1 MENYDFRKIEE
12 NWQNEWES
20 KKIFKVE
27 PEKNKKKY
35 YVLEMF
41 PYPSGKLHMGH
52 VRNYTLGDVI
62 ARFKYS
68 NGFNVLHPMG
78 WDSFGLP
85 AENAARE
92 NKVHPKDW
100 TLKNINT
107 MKTQLKKMGFSYD
120 WDRELSTSDDNYYKH
135 EQKIFLEFYKKGLVY
150 KKSSYVNWDPIEKCV
165 LANEQVIDGKGW
177 RSGAIV
183 EKKLMSQW
191 FLKITKYAK
200 DLEKSLKDL
209 KFWPEQ
215 VKTMQRNWIGES
227 KGLKIK
233 FSLDNKE
240 KDVEVFTT
248 RSDTLFGAS
257 FIALSSEH
265 PIAKTYANKNKEIK
279 NFIKKCQSNLNL
291 QEEEFEKL
299 EKLGIKLPFSAL
311 HPITKKKI
319 PVYVANFII
328 MEYGSG
334 AVFGCPAHDQRD
346 FDFAVK
352 YNLPIKQVI
361 KPTENF
367 KLDKAY
373 TGDGKLI
380 NSEFLNGLNIKKAQ
394 EKISKFL
401 IKSKKA
407 KTEIIYRLKD
417 WSISRQR
424 YWGCPIPIMYLK
436 NGESVP
442 ATEDDLPIILPED
455 VDFSK
460 SQNPLKDHSDW
471 KYTKY
476 SKTGEDAIRE
486 TETFDTF
493 FESSWYFA
501 RFCSPKSKD
510 IIEKKEAEYWL
521 PVDQYIG
528 GIEHAILHLL
538 YSRFFTRALYDCGL
552 LSIKEPFENLLTQ
565 GMVCHKTY
573 KNKKG
578 EWIKPPESGEQ
589 KNENKIIIGKSE
601 KMSKSKKNVV
611 DPDLILNKYGADTAR
626 LFMLSDSPPE
636 KDLEWTDTGIKG
648 SFKYLNKLWD
658 LIKRNSKDLSKVKIN
673 KNDFL
678 KNNKYISDL
687 NKMIH
692 DVTSDYEN
700 FRFNRAIARIR
711 EFTNLLFN
719 KEEELRKNN
728 QLFKHLIENIIKIFS
743 PMIPHITEEMWHV
756 MGNNDF
762 IIKSKWPVADKKF
775 LKVEKIVVAIQI
787 NGKLKETLELP
798 FNTDISEIQK
808 KALSL
813 PKIIKIIGNNKPK
826 KIIIVKNRVAN
837 IVI

>member
-68 NGFNVLHPMG
+68 KGFNVLHPMG

>member
-68 NGFNVLHPMG
+68 KGFNVLHPMG

-248 RSDTLFGAS
+248 RPDTLFGAS

-346 FDFAVK
+346 FDFAKK

>member
-68 NGFNVLHPMG
+68 KGFNVLHPMG

-248 RSDTLFGAS
+248 RPDTLFGAS

-352 YNLPIKQVI
+352 YNLPIKQVL

-573 KNKKG
+573 KNKNG